1 MPTMKMSEETLL
13 FIAGAICVILIPV
26 VFYFIVPRHGVQ
38 VYDCRMAEISP
49 DIPLKVKEECRKL
62 NIQRN

>member
-1 MPTMKMSEETLL
+1 MKISEETLL
-13 FIAGAICVILIPV
+13 LIAGAVCVMLIPV
-26 VFYFIVPRHGVQ
+26 VFYFTVPRHGVQ
-38 VYDCRMAEISP
+38 VYDCRIAEISP